1 MHHNNKSLN
10 AYFSHATQQIHHQN
24 ISYIRTYIF
33 LCMLP
38 KLKIHTFEVI
48 KKVWYALTRQYQ
60 VCFLDNYVFW
70 YKLYDQKKFTS
81 KGFFANSIIY
91 NKLTISM
98 KLLYHNLYISWL
110 LSIKNEYNRKYNA
123 LKTCFV
129 AYMMYCF
136 ESFWQDERQAVFRS

>member
-24 ISYIRTYIF
+24 ISYIRIYIF

-60 VCFLDNYVFW
+60 VCFYDNYVFC
-70 YKLYDQKKFTS
+70 YKLYDQKNSS
-81 KGFFANSIIY
+81 KRFYANIIIY
-91 NKLTISM
+91 NRLTYWRSYY
-98 KLLYHNLYISWL
+98 LLTNTFYEYFLYKI
-110 LSIKNEYNRKYNA
+110 EHDKYYKA

-129 AYMMYCF
+129 AYMIYCF
-136 ESFWQDERQAVFRS
+136 ESFWQDERQAVLRS